1 MRWLA
6 AERVDDMAKSLSHTY
21 ARILLAALALAMVAI
36 YLFPMATALA
46 EQPEKTGYWEFVKD
60 WTDKTENDPTNPD
73 YACTLEGS
81 ASAGFHAKEV
91 VVKDGYRFSYTNLD
105 ERAHKGTSCKGEF
118 GEVTIT
124 YSPLPSARLE
134 AGQKLA
140 ITATVMC
147 NTVAHVVGV
156 SHQAFISWRMDDP
169 ESNNYYYLRTDTP
182 AKLLNGGD
190 DLDYIIAGEQMWT
203 QEGKGSGGYS
213 SNMKNRTAVYTTTI
227 PKGGEYEGEDLYI
240 RFEFQGRYG
249 NIRSYYQYR
258 WVDTTPVAD
267 GATSGGT
274 NNDTTGDG
282 TTDGGE
288 QDTDSRKDDD
298 SMVLTLSDTGSDE
311 DEEPFTPDGSILQTK
326 ETDADFE
333 PGSTSTGFLS
343 EIVEG
348 FGIDGILRLAAIA
361 GVVLIGVATVRNV
374 RRLKGAESKTAS
386 GESAPRRSKDD
397 GQKENKEPSKQYRMV
412 FSKDFGNLLR
422 PGAPAREVC
431 VRIEESTDGATF
443 HPNQQLTS
451 VIEVHGLNLDV
462 VGTPVMRGVDMVAR
476 ISVPRRRVYP
486 TTLLALEDVDSFLAS
501 PENQPLLRL
510 IFRGAHGTLIN
521 NVKFKLIG
529 DPTIVFV
536 DRNNK
541 PLAIDSHRV
550 DVLMDEKDTECFFVA
565 RNFLGRPADED
576 VRLESSSADLL
587 VRWERDPRLDAANAY
602 GFRAFVRTTRY
613 EPCDYGSWP
622 IQDSH
627 LTVSVSNPKDQEL
640 AEAEA
645 GANLWPEGISFDT
658 KLVKPSWVKY
668 DRIVVDTSDYDTER
682 ASEYRIPRV
691 DVGICVAYRDRGL
704 GDVHVEAPD
713 VGRQMIRLEG
723 ADVTTFDLFA
733 EDPPRLWY
741 DLRLLKNPTSKGDP
755 RTGTLSLQVLFPL
768 VTARPHMEYHGVFH
782 VQFNPD
788 RGLYPEGAAPRHATD
803 LQSGSAY
810 DPSKPSFGNTI
821 HFGVTGLF
829 DDDYDRELYAEKEK
843 IFKLLGTM
851 QLTNLT
857 FADKIFQQYG
867 PESENLRRH
876 LGSYDIQASLGN
888 RAERMIRRL
897 NDFQSVQ
904 RLRFIRKELYKEAVW
919 YCENEGGF
927 ESTFGWDPLIKAKGL
942 VNGVDHMSYAM
953 YAEFYDTLLSVTQ
966 TNRWIADIAFTA
978 WFYRC
983 CGTKAT
989 YIEPVATP
997 LKDWFLE
1004 YCGQFGL
1011 AVWDEK
1017 ESLQRFT
1024 EFFAPERWF
1033 DKLAVPALENEL
1045 LAMFVEHAKT
1055 GGVGLLADPRTYTAL
1070 GLVLCFLFATEC
1082 RKRSKYNEGTDR
1094 DEVDLW
1100 GALRDTMRRFT
1111 AFTVK
1116 TFFAVLIARLFSPSQ
1131 AVGDGGFAARF
1142 TNNTWYQQAKDLI
1155 WDKMLKGTLFKDGS
1169 MLSSCL
1175 EKAKAMIMGI
1185 DKDVAA
1191 TLLLATSDKVVSY
1204 ETGTEASQNPVPS
1217 DDDFDRWVK
1226 GLGEVDVLVPASDGM
1241 LQAVKLPY
1249 FTVVMMVVDIVFE
1262 SSGIESLEMLQIDY
1276 DKVLPA
1282 DCPHLDRKELI
1293 EGLRGIRGKSRAI
1306 AEAEADFVATG
1317 KASAGERKL
1326 PATLGSAGNMSSDL
1340 LNMQR

>member
-1 MRWLA
+1 
-6 AERVDDMAKSLSHTY
+6 MAG
-21 ARILLAALALAMVAI
+21 LLLL
-36 YLFPMATALA
+36 PGWALA
-46 EQPEKTGYWEFVKD
+46 ETTETKKAPEGYWQLVKGENEPRIETYPHYENGNR
-60 WTDKTENDPTNPD
+60 TDNYSATELVHMQEN
-73 YACTLEGS
+73 LGRW
-81 ASAGFHAKEV
+81 HADG
-91 VVKDGYRFSYTNLD
+91 KDGVHT
-105 ERAHKGTSCKGEF
+105 
-118 GEVTIT
+118 
-124 YSPLPSARLE
+124 
-134 AGQKLA
+134 A
-140 ITATVMC
+140 IFKATC
-147 NTVAHVVGV
+147 TEP
-156 SHQAFISWRMDDP
+156 P
-169 ESNNYYYLRTDTP
+169 E
-182 AKLLNGGD
+182 
-190 DLDYIIAGEQMWT
+190 I
-203 QEGKGSGGYS
+203 
-213 SNMKNRTAVYTTTI
+213 V
-227 PKGGEYEGEDLYI
+227 KGGEKCTFTITLTLEANESPFYHFGASAEVKRDKSDTELGSSYKGYSQFRATKEGEPYMLSISTVGEWDRSVKDI
-240 RFEFQGRYG
+240 PPSSAINSAGRTVSVEVADTFPNRNTDYCCVYFRACG
-249 NIRSYYQYR
+249 GQTVWTYK
-258 WVDTTPVAD
+258 WVPYDSPEVVTPVTTSSVDSENDAD
-267 GATSGGT
+267 TSS
-274 NNDTTGDG
+274 N
-282 TTDGGE
+282 
-288 QDTDSRKDDD
+288 
-298 SMVLTLSDTGSDE
+298 LSDVGSD
-311 DEEPFTPDGSILQTK
+311 DAEEPFTPDGSILQTK
-326 ETDADFE
+326 ETDADFK

-348 FGIDGILRLAAIA
+348 FGIDDVLRLAAIA

-386 GESAPRRSKDD
+386 GETAPRRAKDD
-397 GQKENKEPSKQYRMV
+397 GQKEKKEPSKQYRMV

-451 VIEVHGLNLDV
+451 AIEVNGLNLDV

-486 TTLLALEDVDSFLAS
+486 NTLLALEDVDSFLAS

-658 KLVKPSWVKY
+658 KLVKPSWVQH
-668 DRIVVDTSDYDTER
+668 DRIVVDTGDYDTGR

-691 DVGICVAYRDRGL
+691 DVGICVAYRDKAL

-713 VGRQMIRLEG
+713 VEQKMIRLEG

-733 EDPPRLWY
+733 EDPPRFWY
-741 DLRLLKNPTSKGDP
+741 DLYLLNGPTSKGDW

-768 VTARPHMEYHGVFH
+768 VTAKPRTEYHGVFH

-788 RGLYPEGAAPRHATD
+788 RGFYREGVASKYVID
-803 LQSGSAY
+803 LQSGPIY
-810 DPSKPSFGNTI
+810 DPSKPSFNNTI

-966 TNRWIADIAFTA
+966 TTRWIFDIAFTG
-978 WFYRC
+978 WFYACLNTR
-983 CGTKAT
+983 AT
-989 YIEPVATP
+989 YIEPAITP
-997 LKDWFLE
+997 LKDWVLE
-1004 YCGQFGL
+1004 YYGQCGL
-1011 AVWDEK
+1011 VWFDEEEELK
-1017 ESLQRFT
+1017 RL
-1024 EFFAPERWF
+1024 EFFTDFFALERWLE
-1033 DKLAVPALENEL
+1033 KWILPALENEL

-1055 GGVGLLADPRTYTAL
+1055 GGVGLLADPRTYAGL
-1070 GLVLCFLFATEC
+1070 GTVLCFLFSVEC
-1082 RKRSKYNEGTDR
+1082 GKRSRYSKETGKA
-1094 DEVDLW
+1094 EVDVW
-1100 GALRDTMRRFT
+1100 GALRGTMRRFT

-1226 GLGEVDVLVPASDGM
+1226 GLGEVDVLVPASDGT

-1249 FTVVMMVVDIVFE
+1249 FTVVMIAVDIVFE